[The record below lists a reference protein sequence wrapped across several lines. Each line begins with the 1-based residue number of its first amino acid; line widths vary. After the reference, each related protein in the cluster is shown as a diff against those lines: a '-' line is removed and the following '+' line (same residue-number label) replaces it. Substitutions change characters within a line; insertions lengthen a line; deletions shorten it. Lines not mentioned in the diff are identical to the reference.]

1 MVNNWARAGQV
12 ALARAFFVKSNYQQT
27 RGVKV
32 MAKSVSADAS
42 LKILKDGNKRFSSDR
57 PVHERQD
64 KERRGE
70 LKDGQ
75 SPFAIV
81 LSCADSRVVPELIFD
96 TGLGEIFVVRVAGNI
111 ANTSSIASIEYA
123 VAHLGTKLIVVLG
136 HESCG
141 AVGAAVANDNNGYNL
156 NHLVCH
162 IKPALSNGSVN
173 TIVKKNAKL
182 TAKELEDRSTII
194 GKAKGLKIKPA
205 YYELVSG
212 KVKWL

>member
-1 MVNNWARAGQV
+1 
-12 ALARAFFVKSNYQQT
+12 
-27 RGVKV
+27 
-32 MAKSVSADAS
+32 MAKSKSRSVTADAA

-64 KERRGE
+64 IERRSE
-70 LKDGQ
+70 LGGGQ
-75 SPFAIV
+75 EPFAII

-141 AVGAAVANDNNGYNL
+141 AVGAAVDNSDNGYNL

-162 IKPALSNGSVN
+162 IKPALSNASVN

-182 TAKELEDRSTII
+182 TAKELASRSSII
-194 GKAKGLKIKPA
+194 DKAKGLKIKPA